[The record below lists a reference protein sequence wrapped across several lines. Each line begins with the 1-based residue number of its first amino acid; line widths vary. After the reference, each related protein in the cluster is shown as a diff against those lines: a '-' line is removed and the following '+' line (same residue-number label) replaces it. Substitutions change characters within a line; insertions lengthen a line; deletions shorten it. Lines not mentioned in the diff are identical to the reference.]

1 MIHRL
6 QSNRHSCFVVYKALQ
21 DQPARSYMH
30 TLCIAVTV
38 AKQTQFCSQTSNI
51 RLTRYASCKCWQSC
65 TLHACECAC
74 VSQHTLGWL
83 LSNVIIKPGLC
94 SDVQERHMTV
104 QDVPAH
110 VKTCSACLAKLWW
123 GIKQAV
129 YCCSVL
135 PKTGWCC
142 MK

>member
-38 AKQTQFCSQTSNI
+38 AKQTQLCSQTSNI

-94 SDVQERHMTV
+94 PDVQERHMTV

-110 VKTCSACLAKLWW
+110 VKTVVPAWTSSG
-123 GIKQAV
+123 GISNRQCIAAQ
-129 YCCSVL
+129 YC
-135 PKTGWCC
+135 PKPAGAA
-142 MK
+142 